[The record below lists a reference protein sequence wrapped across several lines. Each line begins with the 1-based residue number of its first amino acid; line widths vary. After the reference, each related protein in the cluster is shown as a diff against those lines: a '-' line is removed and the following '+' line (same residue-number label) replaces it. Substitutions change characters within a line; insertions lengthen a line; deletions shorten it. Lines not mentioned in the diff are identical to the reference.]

1 MQLKYSVFA
10 AISFTINIFVQL
22 PLGFA
27 QEQRLVFD
35 GAVITS
41 RGSVRAQS
49 AINSGFAGIL
59 SKDQAV
65 QSLGTGAVLLL
76 PRSSARVRAA
86 SVTEEAPRP
95 YSRKDDLCKSAKG
108 RRLMKKI
115 AGRAR
120 CEPNHAYFSTAVPN
134 DTQYINQYASSWM
147 SLPTAWDKTTGS
159 DDLIAL
165 VIDTGVLYTHPDLS
179 QNMWSNPAEIAGDGI
194 DNDGNGYVDDVYGI
208 NAISNS
214 GDPLDDNGHGTHC
227 AGILGGRG
235 NNSQG
240 VAGVAWQT
248 KIAAAKFLSSSG
260 SGSLANAIKAINY
273 GIALKK
279 AGNNIV
285 VSNNSWGGPSFSST
299 LAAAIQA
306 AGNEGILFVAAA
318 GNAASN
324 NDTSPAYPA
333 SYSSD
338 AIIAV
343 ASTTSTGALS
353 SFSNYGATS
362 VDIAAPG
369 SSVISTYLNNN
380 YAYLSG
386 TSMAAPQVS
395 GVALLVQSVCQGS
408 LTHQQVKD
416 AILATGQTYA
426 GLQGKVAT
434 SAIVNANGAVTAAK
448 AYCPDTPTPTSTP
461 TPTATATA
469 TPSPTHTAT
478 EPTPAPTAT
487 AAPLPPTVIPTTPPM
502 PVVIAPT
509 ATPTPTSRP
518 GRRVRPQFSVSP
530 GSVSGAAPIAVSLSD
545 AGSGK
550 SATLR
555 IFGKDG
561 SYTYACPRI
570 EMPIS
575 NGAANVAVQ
584 LPESVLKMRQLQ
596 FFVTTGK
603 FTIQSRL
610 SVGNSTPANKY
621 KDGRAAFLE
630 VCKAVTSAITGKAAR
645 SRAAR
650 TKRA

>member
-1 MQLKYSVFA
+1 MQLKYFVVAAVSVTA
-10 AISFTINIFVQL
+10 NILVQL
-22 PLGFA
+22 PVA
-27 QEQRLVFD
+27 QEQRLVFE

-41 RGSVRAQS
+41 HGSVRAQS
-49 AINSGFAGIL
+49 AINSGFAGSL
-59 SKDQAV
+59 SKDQTV
-65 QSLGTGAVLLL
+65 QPLGAGAVLLM
-76 PRSSARVRAA
+76 PQSIARMRAA
-86 SVTEEAPRP
+86 SAMEETPRP
-95 YSRKDDLCKSAKG
+95 YSRKSDLCKLAKG

-115 AGRAR
+115 AGRVR
-120 CEPNHAYFSTAVPN
+120 CEPNHAYFSTAIPN
-134 DTQYINQYASSWM
+134 DTQYTNQYASSWM
-147 SLPTAWDKTTGS
+147 SLPTAWDKITGS

-214 GDPLDDNGHGTHC
+214 GNPLDDNGHGTHC

-240 VAGVAWQT
+240 IAGVAWKT

-285 VSNNSWGGPSFSST
+285 VSNNSWGGGGYSST

-324 NDTSPAYPA
+324 NDVSPAYPA

-369 SSVISTYLNNN
+369 SSILSTYLSNN

-395 GVALLVQSVCQGS
+395 GVALLVQSVCDGL
-408 LTHQQVKD
+408 LTFQQVKD
-416 AILATGQTYA
+416 AILTTGQSYA

-448 AYCPDTPTPTSTP
+448 AYCPDTPTPTATP
-461 TPTATATA
+461 TATATATA
-469 TPSPTHTAT
+469 TPSPTNTAT
-478 EPTPAPTAT
+478 QPTPAPTAT
-487 AAPLPPTVIPTTPPM
+487 TTPVPPTAAPTIPAEPIVLP
-502 PVVIAPT
+502 PT
-509 ATPTPTSRP
+509 ATPTPTPRP

-530 GSVSGAAPIAVSLSD
+530 GTVSGAVPVAISVSD
-545 AGSGK
+545 AGSET

-555 IFGKDG
+555 VFGRDG
-561 SYTYACPRI
+561 TYTYACPKI
-570 EMPIS
+570 EIAIS
-575 NGAANVAVQ
+575 SGAANVTAQ
-584 LPESVLKMRQLQ
+584 LPEAVLRMKQLQ
-596 FFVTTGK
+596 FFVTAGK
-603 FTIQSRL
+603 FTIQSKL
-610 SVGNSTPANKY
+610 AVGNSTPAKKY

-630 VCKAVTSAITGKAAR
+630 VCKAVTSAVTGKAAR
-645 SRAAR
+645 GRAAGR
-650 TKRA
+650 